1 MTWAGKSKV
10 AVAGIGFSS
19 LTRHS
24 DEPLGKLAFDAANA
38 ALDDAGLR
46 PEQVDGLATYNMGQI
61 TRDGVDGVSVDYFL
75 KHYPHSPQLRWY
87 AQLDQGMIASAVL
100 DGVNAIISGMAD
112 YVLVWRAMHRPQDRP
127 YTQVTTHTAAG
138 DSQFSLP
145 YGQAAVYQWHAMAY
159 QRYLH
164 LSGASRE
171 AMATLAVT
179 QRRNANLNPRAY
191 FRDTPLTV
199 EDYLNSRFIS
209 EPLCLFDC
217 DIPIE
222 GCAAFVL
229 TSADRAARPQEA
241 AGLHR
246 RLRPEHEQRPPR
258 PDQLHPRRLHGLRRQ
273 HRRTS
278 SGRDSGLGPK
288 DMDAAQLYDGFSPST
303 YYWLEAAG
311 FCPQGEAHAF
321 IQDGRIALDGELPVN
336 TFGGSLSEG
345 RLHGMGHLAEA
356 ALQVTGRAGERQ
368 IPGAKRGLRHR
379 RFAVAPWQ
387 RRRLH
392 RRTMICI

>member
-1 MTWAGKSKV
+1 VTWAGRGKV
-10 AVAGIGFSS
+10 AVAGIGFSD

-24 DEPLGKLAFDAANA
+24 DQPLGKLAFDAANA

-46 PEQVDGLATYNMGQI
+46 PEQVDGLATYNMGPI

-75 KHYPHSPQLRWY
+75 KHYPHSQALRWY
-87 AQLDQGMIASAVL
+87 AQLDQGMVASAVL
-100 DGVNAIISGMAD
+100 EGVNAIISGMAST
-112 YVLVWRAMHRPQDRP
+112 VLVWRAMHRPQDRP

-138 DSQFSLP
+138 DAQFSLP

-164 LSGASRE
+164 LAGASRE

-179 QRRNANLNPRAY
+179 QRNNANLNPRAY
-191 FRDTPLTV
+191 FHDTPLGV
-199 EDYLNSRFIS
+199 DDYLNSRFIA

-229 TSADRAARPQEA
+229 TSAERARDLKNPPAYIA
-241 AGLHR
+241 ACA
-246 RLRPEHEQRPPR
+246 QN
-258 PDQLHPRRLHGLRRQ
+258 
-273 HRRTS
+273 TS
-278 SGRDSGLGPK
+278 SDRRVPISYILDDYMACGASIAEQLWSDSGLGPK

-311 FCPQGEAHAF
+311 FCPRGEAHAF

-368 IPGAKRGLRHR
+368 IAGAKAVCAIDGSPLLRGSGIV
-379 RFAVAPWQ
+379 FTAGS
-387 RRRLH
+387 
-392 RRTMICI
+392 

>member
-1 MTWAGKSKV
+1 MTWAGKGKV
-10 AVAGIGFSS
+10 AVAGIGFSELS
-19 LTRHS
+19 RHS

-38 ALDDAGLR
+38 ALEDAGLR
-46 PEQVDGLATYNMGQI
+46 PGEVDGLATYNMGAI
-61 TRDGVDGVSVDYFL
+61 ARDGVDGVSVDYFL
-75 KHYPHSPQLRWY
+75 KHYPHAPQLRWY
-87 AQLDQGMIASAVL
+87 AQLDQGMVASAVL
-100 DGVNAIISGMAD
+100 EAVNAIISGMASC
-112 YVLVWRAMHRPQDRP
+112 VLVWRAMHRPQDRP

-138 DSQFSLP
+138 DAQFSLP

-199 EDYLNSRFIS
+199 DDYLNSRFIS

-229 TSADRAARPQEA
+229 TSGDRARDLKNPPAYIA
-241 AGLHR
+241 ACA
-246 RLRPEHEQRPPR
+246 QN
-258 PDQLHPRRLHGLRRQ
+258 
-273 HRRTS
+273 TS
-278 SGRDSGLGPK
+278 SGRRVPISYILDDYMACGASIADQLWSDSGLGPN

-311 FCPQGEAHAF
+311 FCSRGEAHAF

-368 IPGAKRGLRHR
+368 VPGATAVCAIDGSPLLRGSGII
-379 RFAVAPWQ
+379 FTAEP
-387 RRRLH
+387 
-392 RRTMICI
+392 

>member
-1 MTWAGKSKV
+1 MTWAGKGKV
-10 AVAGIGFSS
+10 AVAGIGFSELS
-19 LTRHS
+19 RHS
-24 DEPLGKLAFDAANA
+24 DEPLGELAFDAANA
-38 ALDDAGLR
+38 ALEDAGLR
-46 PEQVDGLATYNMGQI
+46 PGHVDGLATYNMGAI
-61 TRDGVDGVSVDYFL
+61 SRDGVDGVSVDYFL

-87 AQLDQGMIASAVL
+87 AQLDQGMVASAVL
-100 DGVNAIISGMAD
+100 EGVNAIIAGMAS

-127 YTQVTTHTAAG
+127 FTQVTTHTAAG

-164 LSGASRE
+164 LSGAPRE

-179 QRRNANLNPRAY
+179 QRHNANLNPRAY

-199 EDYLNSRFIS
+199 DDYLNARLIA

-229 TSADRAARPQEA
+229 TSAERARDLKHPPAYIA
-241 AGLHR
+241 ACAQQTSRG
-246 RLRPEHEQRPPR
+246 
-258 PDQLHPRRLHGLRRQ
+258 RRQ
-273 HRRTS
+273 LISYILDDYMVCGGTLANQLWS
-278 SGRDSGLGPK
+278 DSGLGPS
-288 DMDAAQLYDGFSPST
+288 DMRVAELYDGFSPST

-311 FCPQGEAHAF
+311 FCERGEAHAF
-321 IQDGRIALDGELPVN
+321 IQDGRIDLTGDLPVN

-356 ALQVTGRAGERQ
+356 ALQVTGRAGPRQ
-368 IPGAKRGLRHR
+368 VAGCDAACAIDGSPLLRGSGVV
-379 RFAVAPWQ
+379 FTSEP
-387 RRRLH
+387 
-392 RRTMICI
+392 

>member
-1 MTWAGKSKV
+1 VTWSGKGKV
-10 AVAGIGFSS
+10 AVAGIGFSELS
-19 LTRHS
+19 RHS

-38 ALDDAGLR
+38 ALGDAGLR
-46 PEQVDGLATYNMGQI
+46 PEQVDGLATYNMGAI

-75 KHYPHSPQLRWY
+75 KHYPHSQKLRWY
-87 AQLDQGMIASAVL
+87 AQLDQGMVASAVL
-100 DGVNAIISGMAD
+100 EGVNAIIAGMAD

-127 YTQVTTHTAAG
+127 YTQVTAHTAAG

-164 LSGASRE
+164 LAGASRD
-171 AMATLAVT
+171 AMAALAVT

-191 FRDTPLTV
+191 FRDTPLSV
-199 EDYLNSRFIS
+199 DDYLNSRFIA

-229 TSADRAARPQEA
+229 TSADRARDLRNPPAYIA
-241 AGLHR
+241 AVA
-246 RLRPEHEQRPPR
+246 QN
-258 PDQLHPRRLHGLRRQ
+258 
-273 HRRTS
+273 TS
-278 SGRDSGLGPK
+278 SGRRAPISYILDDYMVCGASIADQLWADSGLGPQ
-288 DMDAAQLYDGFSPST
+288 DMQAAQLYDGFSPST

-368 IPGAKRGLRHR
+368 IADADAVCAIDGSPLLRGSGVVFTRN
-379 RFAVAPWQ
+379 P
-387 RRRLH
+387 
-392 RRTMICI
+392 